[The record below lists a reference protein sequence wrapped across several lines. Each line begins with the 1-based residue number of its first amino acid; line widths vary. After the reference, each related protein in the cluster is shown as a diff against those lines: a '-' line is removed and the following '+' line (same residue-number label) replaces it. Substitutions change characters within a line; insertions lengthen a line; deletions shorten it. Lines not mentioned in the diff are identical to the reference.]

1 MDRYIITTYGIAA
14 ATITTTAMA
23 ATYAICT
30 GGLRSAAAV
39 TITAWALALIAI
51 SSRPAAEKEN

>member
-14 ATITTTAMA
+14 ATITTAMA
-23 ATYAICT
+23 ATYAICA
-30 GGLRSAAAV
+30 GDLRSALAV

-51 SSRPAAEKEN
+51 SSRSATEKEN

>member
-1 MDRYIITTYGIAA
+1 MYRYIITTYGIAA
-14 ATITTTAMA
+14 ATITTAMA

-30 GGLRSAAAV
+30 GDLRSTAAV

-51 SSRPAAEKEN
+51 SSRPATEKEN

>member
-1 MDRYIITTYGIAA
+1 MGRYITTTYSVAA
-14 ATITTTAMA
+14 ATITTAMA

-30 GGLRSAAAV
+30 GDLRSVLAA

-51 SSRPAAEKEN
+51 SSRPASEQE

>member
-14 ATITTTAMA
+14 ATITTAMA

-30 GGLRSAAAV
+30 GDLRAAAAV
-39 TITAWALALIAI
+39 TITAWALALVII
-51 SSRPAAEKEN
+51 SSRPATEQEN

>member
-14 ATITTTAMA
+14 ATITTAIT

-30 GGLRSAAAV
+30 GDLRSAAAV
-39 TITAWALALIAI
+39 TITAWAIALVII
-51 SSRPAAEKEN
+51 SSRSATEKD

>member
-14 ATITTTAMA
+14 ATITTAMA

-30 GGLRSAAAV
+30 GDLRTAAAATV
-39 TITAWALALIAI
+39 TAWALALIAI
-51 SSRPAAEKEN
+51 SSRPATEKEN

>member
-14 ATITTTAMA
+14 ATIITGMA

-30 GGLRSAAAV
+30 GDLRSALAV
-39 TITAWALALIAI
+39 TITAWALALTAI
-51 SSRPAAEKEN
+51 SSRPATPKEK

>member
-1 MDRYIITTYGIAA
+1 MDRYITTTYGIAA
-14 ATITTTAMA
+14 ATITTAMA

-30 GGLRSAAAV
+30 GDLHTAAAV

-51 SSRPAAEKEN
+51 SSRPATEKEN

>member
-14 ATITTTAMA
+14 ATIISSMSI
-23 ATYAICT
+23 TYAICT
-30 GGLRSAAAV
+30 GDLRAALAV

-51 SSRPAAEKEN
+51 SSRPATEKEN

>member
-1 MDRYIITTYGIAA
+1 MDRYITTTYGIAA
-14 ATITTTAMA
+14 ATITTGMA

-30 GGLRSAAAV
+30 GDLRSALAV

-51 SSRPAAEKEN
+51 SSRPATPKEK